1 MNVLL
6 ARDGGGAKVLEGHA
20 MAMRLDHLILAAND
34 LAASVTFYTGVLGFA
49 NEGVRG
55 PFTTLR
61 AGPDFVIQLAEWPT
75 KGGEHLAFVTE
86 RAELD
91 AVLMRARA
99 AGVPY
104 GDTFDSVGSQRGPG
118 VADGAHGESQ
128 SLYLHDPS
136 GHLIEV
142 MCYPAS

>member
-1 MNVLL
+1 
-6 ARDGGGAKVLEGHA
+6 

-34 LAASVTFYTGVLGFA
+34 RAASVAFYTDVLGFA
-49 NEGVRG
+49 DEGARG

-75 KGGEHLAFVTE
+75 KGGEHLAFATE
-86 RAELD
+86 PAELD
-91 AVLMRARA
+91 RVLERARA
-99 AGVPY
+99 AGVAY

-118 VADGAHGESQ
+118 VADGAHGASR

-142 MCYPAS
+142 MSYPAS

>member
-1 MNVLL
+1 
-6 ARDGGGAKVLEGHA
+6 

-34 LAASVTFYTGVLGFA
+34 LAASVTFYTDVLGFA
-49 NEGVRG
+49 NEGARG

-91 AVLMRARA
+91 RLLARVRE
-99 AGVPY
+99 AGLPY
-104 GDTFDSVGSQRGPG
+104 GDTFDGVGNMRGPG
-118 VADGAHGESQ
+118 VADGAHGVSE
-128 SLYLHDPS
+128 SLYLNDPS
-136 GHLIEV
+136 GHLIEI
-142 MCYPAS
+142 MCYPPS